1 MNHTPVLCG
10 WVQDVSA
17 RLYFRNENFLSMSGV
32 QHGDPLGL
40 QLIAFVPQQLLHEIK
55 DRFGQTTGAYLDDVT
70 LAGPVC

>member
-1 MNHTPVLCG
+1 
-10 WVQDVSA
+10 
-17 RLYFRNENFLSMSGV
+17 MSGV

-70 LAGPVC
+70 LAGPVCWDIGKINLLSIIDFLPSRQ